1 MPLLAFYGARSLGII
16 KEKRLYIVVIIEA
29 LCELMV
35 DVINDVT
42 RLDWESNIL
51 RAGDVWRK

>member
-35 DVINDVT
+35 DMINDVT
-42 RLDWESNIL
+42 RPGWESNIL